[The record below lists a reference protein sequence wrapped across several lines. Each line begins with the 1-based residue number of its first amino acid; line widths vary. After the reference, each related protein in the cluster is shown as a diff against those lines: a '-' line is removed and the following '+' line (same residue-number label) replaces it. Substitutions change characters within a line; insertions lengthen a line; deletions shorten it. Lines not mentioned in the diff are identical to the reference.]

1 MYSNPWF
8 SNPQELQVVEREQ
21 HIHHSISARSPRVAA
36 KHSTVYMKRGK
47 LSVRLF
53 NRVLATMI
61 SHPNFVY
68 MVIPLSVNIME
79 TSEENRIRFTHG
91 ISDFIC

>member
-8 SNPQELQVVEREQ
+8 SNPKELQVVEREQ
-21 HIHHSISARSPRVAA
+21 HIHHSVSARSPRVAA
-36 KHSTVYMKRGK
+36 KHSTVNMKRGK

-61 SHPNFVY
+61 SRPNFVY
-68 MVIPLSVNIME
+68 MVIPLSVDVME
-79 TSEENRIRFTHG
+79 TSEENRVSFTHS
-91 ISDFIC
+91 ISNFVS

>member
-36 KHSTVYMKRGK
+36 KHSTVNMKRRE
-47 LSVRLF
+47 LSIRLF
-53 NRVLATMI
+53 NRILATMI
-61 SHPNFVY
+61 SRPNLVY
-68 MVIPLSVNIME
+68 MVIPLSVNVME
-79 TSEENRIRFTHG
+79 SGEENRVSFAHS
-91 ISDFIC
+91 ISNFVS

>member
-21 HIHHSISARSPRVAA
+21 HIHHSIPTRSPRVAA
-36 KHSTVYMKRGK
+36 KHSAVDMKRGE

-53 NRVLATMI
+53 NRILAAMI
-61 SHPNFVY
+61 SRPDFMY
-68 MVIPLSVNIME
+68 MVIPLSVDIME
-79 TSEENRIRFTHG
+79 TSEENSISFAHR
-91 ISDFIC
+91 ISDFIG